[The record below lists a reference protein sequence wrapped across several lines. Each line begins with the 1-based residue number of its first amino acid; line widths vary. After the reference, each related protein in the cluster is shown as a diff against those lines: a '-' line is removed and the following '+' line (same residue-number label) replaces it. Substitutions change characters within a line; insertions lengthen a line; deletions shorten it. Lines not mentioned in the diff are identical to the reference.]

1 MFRFLCRL
9 SLKMIT
15 DWKKEMLLV
24 ILGIIISSCAVI
36 KFTDNITNFK
46 QYYYGA
52 KGVREEKIFYENRIH
67 FSFKNSE
74 KLDDIIEILKKQDGI
89 CNVALI
95 GNAKINSA
103 HSFPVASYSS
113 IPILTKYDNSIG
125 TTPDHIED
133 GTIVLSFLAL
143 YNLEGAGPDPVEG
156 ITETYDEGI
165 QKTGYQVFYSCGEKF
180 SMAGKSYQ
188 IVAENF
194 NFKEN
199 LLSLHD
205 SLELDQKGKLSE
217 IELIYIYNDSFND
230 SQMAQVEE
238 LIRSV
243 KPWEDTY
250 QEKPDNTLEF
260 SDYLEFMSNMLV
272 GVIFAVLNALF
283 IYQSVLK
290 RRLPSYSV
298 LKILGLKNFRLR
310 IMIFLEM
317 IIIFTI
323 SFIISVILFLL
334 YCCATGE
341 LIYNLRYS
349 VGYSL
354 ILLLAIY
361 ALLSIIITK
370 RLSKRQPFEAY
381 ADYR

>member
-1 MFRFLCRL
+1 
-9 SLKMIT
+9 
-15 DWKKEMLLV
+15 
-24 ILGIIISSCAVI
+24 
-36 KFTDNITNFK
+36 
-46 QYYYGA
+46 
-52 KGVREEKIFYENRIH
+52 
-67 FSFKNSE
+67 
-74 KLDDIIEILKKQDGI
+74 
-89 CNVALI
+89 
-95 GNAKINSA
+95 
-103 HSFPVASYSS
+103 
-113 IPILTKYDNSIG
+113 
-125 TTPDHIED
+125 
-133 GTIVLSFLAL
+133 
-143 YNLEGAGPDPVEG
+143 
-156 ITETYDEGI
+156 
-165 QKTGYQVFYSCGEKF
+165 
-180 SMAGKSYQ
+180 
-188 IVAENF
+188 
-194 NFKEN
+194 
-199 LLSLHD
+199 
-205 SLELDQKGKLSE
+205 
-217 IELIYIYNDSFND
+217 
-230 SQMAQVEE
+230 MAQVEE